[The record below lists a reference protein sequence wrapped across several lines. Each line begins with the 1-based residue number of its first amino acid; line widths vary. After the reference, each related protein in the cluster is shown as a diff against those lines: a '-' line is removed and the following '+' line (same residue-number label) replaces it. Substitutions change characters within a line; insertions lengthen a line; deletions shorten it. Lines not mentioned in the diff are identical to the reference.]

1 MPQVSGDGAAFW
13 GVVAAS
19 GNDAEIEKVTD
30 SMKITGN
37 GVFGI
42 PTIVVGGKVK
52 SVGNI
57 LKREEIKSRIV
68 KGAHVLY
75 EDIKA
80 VHELE
85 HFFERVVKENG
96 ESS

>member
-1 MPQVSGDGAAFW
+1 M
-13 GVVAAS
+13 
-19 GNDAEIEKVTD
+19 I
-30 SMKITGN
+30 ITGYR
-37 GVFGI
+37 VFGI
-42 PTIVVGGKVK
+42 PTIVVDGDVK

-80 VHELE
+80 VHGLE
-85 HFFERVVKENG
+85 HFFERVVKEKMNRFD
-96 ESS
+96 